1 MIPFTVMVVEDEFL
15 IRWSLNE
22 RLTEAGYRVVEAED
36 VREARSRFG
45 DAVDLVL
52 LDLKLPD
59 GDGRDLLRDFRAQRP
74 GCCVVCMSAHGTPE
88 LGREL
93 VREGAR
99 DFVSKPF
106 DVDHMVRLVD
116 DVARSSTE

>member
-22 RLTEAGYRVVEAED
+22 RLTEAGYRVVEAEGA
-36 VREARSRFG
+36 REARSRFG
-45 DAVDLVL
+45 DGVDLVL

-59 GDGRDLLRDFRAQRP
+59 GNGRDLLRDFRAQRP
-74 GCCVVCMSAHGTPE
+74 DCNVVCMSAHGTPE

-106 DVDHMVRLVD
+106 DVDQMVRIVD